1 VIADSIGFVIRNLP
15 AFLFVAGVSPLAPYP
30 VRYSWCEVGA
40 VGEGDDFSAAHG
52 LFNPDR

>member
-1 VIADSIGFVIRNLP
+1 MIADSIGFVIRNLP
-15 AFLFVAGVSPLAPYP
+15 AFLFAAAVPPLAPYP

-40 VGEGDDFSAAHG
+40 VGEGDDFSATHG